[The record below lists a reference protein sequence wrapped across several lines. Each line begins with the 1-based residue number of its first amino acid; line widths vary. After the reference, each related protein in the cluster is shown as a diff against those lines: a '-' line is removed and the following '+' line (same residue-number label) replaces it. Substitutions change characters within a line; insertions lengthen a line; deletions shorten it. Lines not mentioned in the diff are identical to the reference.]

1 MCRSSAQPVGT
12 APPPVPVALP
22 TPQSIS
28 FAPLA
33 ITALPVQPY
42 LFSVKPVTTLSQ
54 LVPPN
59 NQTVISVLLV
69 SRAQAVLMSP
79 TPPLLTTQCTVTPV
93 TTVAPVQHQFSK
105 PSAQEVTTVPL
116 VPSLSTSAVKV
127 PTSLTQDNNLAKH
140 ALSDTTVTALIQQ
153 LLPHVPRATTVPQ
166 ELNTPT
172 NTHALLVPTVLSQKV
187 SSYQTALIATM
198 VITANIKV
206 KPPSPPRL
214 FRDTTTMVWMLRQ
227 LLILTC
233 VLKPCT
239 VLRELTK
246 LLLVLMVTG
255 RRGVVPPLRTTASPA
270 KEANGANSTSCP
282 QMPPSSTGKRA
293 IPRGPSL
300 TLKLLKCPSGHGTV

>member
-1 MCRSSAQPVGT
+1 MFRSSVQPVGT
-12 APPPVPVALP
+12 APPPVLRALP

-28 FAPLA
+28 CAPLA
-33 ITALPVQPY
+33 ITALRVQLH

-59 NQTVISVLLV
+59 NQTVISVPLV
-69 SRAQAVLMSP
+69 SRAQAVIMSP
-79 TPPLLTTQCTVTPV
+79 TPPLLTTQCTVTPA
-93 TTVAPVQHQFSK
+93 TTVALDQHQFSK

-116 VPSLSTSAVKV
+116 VPKLSTSAVEV
-127 PTSLTQDNNLAKH
+127 PTSLTQDNHPAKH

-153 LLPHVPRATTVPQ
+153 LLPHVPRATTVPP

-198 VITANIKV
+198 VITANIRV

-214 FRDTTTMVWMLRQ
+214 FRDTTTMVWTRRQ
-227 LLILTC
+227 PLILTC

-255 RRGVVPPLRTTASPA
+255 RRGAVPPLRTTASPA

-282 QMPPSSTGKRA
+282 QMSPS
-293 IPRGPSL
+293 
-300 TLKLLKCPSGHGTV
+300 